1 MEYNNLSPIVLFVYN
16 RPFHTQQTILALKQN
31 ELADFSD
38 LIIYSDG
45 PKNEKSVQKVQEVR
59 EYIKAATGFKSILI
73 HKSEKNNGLANSI
86 IKGITKT
93 LDTYGKAIVLED
105 DLITS
110 RYFLM
115 YMNEALLRYEN
126 EEKVMQVSGFSFSNG
141 ISFENDSFF
150 LSFVTSWGW
159 ATWKRAW
166 EHLDPDTKGYELLK
180 HDKKLRYRF
189 NLKGAYDYFNLL
201 ELYKMGKIDSW
212 AIRWYLSVFLHN
224 GLTLYPKKTM
234 VVNIGFDGSGTNC
247 GIVDTGDIRVTI
259 EPFEVKD
266 FPKNIER
273 FEKEETIY
281 PVIRGRSNPFR
292 RLGRGFYAIVKK
304 ML

>member
-1 MEYNNLSPIVLFVYN
+1 MECNDLSPIVLFVYN
-16 RPFHTQQTILALKQN
+16 RPFHTKQTILALKQN
-31 ELADFSD
+31 ELADSSD

-45 PKNEKSVQKVQEVR
+45 PKNEKSVQKVKEVR
-59 EYIKAATGFKSILI
+59 EYIKTVTGFKSILI

-93 LDTYGKAIVLED
+93 LSTYAKTIVLED

-110 RYFLM
+110 RHFLQ
-115 YMNEALLRYEN
+115 YMNEALLQYEN
-126 EEKVMQVSGFSFSNG
+126 EEKVMQVSGFSFSND

-150 LSFVTSWGW
+150 LSFTTSWGW

-166 EHLDPDTKGYELLK
+166 EYFDPSMKGYELVK
-180 HDKKLRYRF
+180 RDKKLRDRF
-189 NLKGAYDYFNLL
+189 NLNGAYNYFNLL
-201 ELYKMGKIDSW
+201 ELYKKGKIDSW

-234 VVNIGFDGSGTNC
+234 VANIGFDGSGANC
-247 GIVDTGDIRVTI
+247 GGLNTGDIQAAI
-259 EPFEVKD
+259 EPFEVKGY
-266 FPKNIER
+266 PKKIEQ
-273 FEKEETIY
+273 FGNEGKIY
-281 PVIRGRSNPFR
+281 PVIRGRSNSFR
-292 RLGRGFYAIVKK
+292 SLGRGLYAIVKK